1 MEQNQEMKLLLK
13 QNSKALEFCLRGTL
27 TLLRKKTHEYS
38 TITMTSFAHTCL
50 NAERKEKERDRQIYI
65 HTHPIPYKDNR
76 IRNMFLPMSTRRILS
91 KVNNNR
97 ILFGLKSQSF
107 NRYLTFNSTDVIL
120 PSK

>member
-50 NAERKEKERDRQIYI
+50 NAERKEKERDRQIY
-65 HTHPIPYKDNR
+65 TPYTPYSLQGQSNKKYV
-76 IRNMFLPMSTRRILS
+76 STNEYTKNSIES
-91 KVNNNR
+91 K
-97 ILFGLKSQSF
+97 
-107 NRYLTFNSTDVIL
+107 
-120 PSK
+120 